1 MNKKNKE
8 LKKKLNKKHFL
19 LHKKWSFPLRVFSVN
34 MTKSAVF
41 CRFGYIYWRNTYRKT
56 SFFAVSY
63 WMCAFAS
70 KSLITA
76 VFTLTLPTP
85 YISENNIKIKI
96 NSNFYFHTSLRCLQR
111 FYEGYE
117 AFLYWEEWVE
127 KSLISAEKRPQ

>member
-1 MNKKNKE
+1 MKFSIKSFLSKYDQIRSFLQIWLHL
-8 LKKKLNKKHFL
+8 LKKYLPENFI
-19 LHKKWSFPLRVFSVN
+19 
-34 MTKSAVF
+34 F
-41 CRFGYIYWRNTYRKT
+41 CT
-56 SFFAVSY
+56 VSY
-63 WMCAFAS
+63 WICAFAS

-85 YISENNIKIKI
+85 CMSENNIKIKI